1 MKRSSLANGSVYLA
15 EAMASKAHVAP
26 DTEMPFLDHLEE
38 LRHRLFWI
46 AGVILVGVVA
56 SFVVLSQKRLD
67 LVGLLAEPIKPYLAN
82 GSLVYTHPGTSFKI
96 ILNASLITGLLLST
110 PVIGYQLW
118 GFFSPALHSHEKR
131 VIIPTLFGMV
141 FLFLAGVSLCYFI
154 VLPFTLRFFH
164 GFESAS
170 LTPMIEATQYFDFAF
185 SMMLAFGIA
194 FELPIGIL
202 LLSALG
208 IVQPK
213 TLTRYRRHAVVICV
227 IAAAFITPD
236 ASPTTL
242 FALAGPLYFL
252 FELGVFLSFFVT
264 RKRRKREL
272 AEELEARR
280 ADQRPDVVPRE
291 PRRLGANA

>member
-1 MKRSSLANGSVYLA
+1 
-15 EAMASKAHVAP
+15 
-26 DTEMPFLDHLEE
+26 MPFLDHLEE
-38 LRHRLFWI
+38 LRQRLFWI
-46 AGVILVGVVA
+46 AGAILIGVVV

-67 LVGLLAEPIKPYLAN
+67 LVGLLAEPIKPYLKN

-96 ILNASLITGLLLST
+96 ILNASLITGLLLAT

-131 VIIPTLFGMV
+131 VIVPTLFGMV
-141 FLFLAGVSLCYFI
+141 LLFLAGVALCYFV
-154 VLPFTLRFFH
+154 VLPFTLKFFH

-185 SMMLAFGIA
+185 SMMLAFGLA

-208 IVQPK
+208 IIEPK
-213 TLTRYRRHAVVICV
+213 TLTKYRRHAIVACVV
-227 IAAAFITPD
+227 AAAFITPD

-252 FELGVFLSFFVT
+252 FELGVVLSYSVT
-264 RKRRKREL
+264 RSRRKRAL
-272 AEELEARR
+272 AEELAARSATEAL
-280 ADQRPDVVPRE
+280 DSVPRE
-291 PRRLGANA
+291 PRRLGVNV

>member
-1 MKRSSLANGSVYLA
+1 
-15 EAMASKAHVAP
+15 
-26 DTEMPFLDHLEE
+26 MPFLDHLEE

-46 AGVILVGVVA
+46 AGAIVVGVVV
-56 SFVVLSQKRLD
+56 SFILLSQKRLD
-67 LVGLLAEPIKPYLAN
+67 LVGVLAEPIKPYLKD

-96 ILNASLITGLLLST
+96 ILNASLISGLLLAT

-118 GFFSPALHSHEKR
+118 GFFSPALHTHEKKAI
-131 VIIPTLFGMV
+131 VPTLFGMV
-141 FLFLAGVSLCYFI
+141 VLFLAGVSLCYFV

-170 LTPMIEATQYFDFAF
+170 LTPMIEARQYFDFAF
-185 SMMLAFGIA
+185 SMMLAFGLA

-202 LLSALG
+202 LLSVLG

-213 TLTRYRRHAVVICV
+213 TLTRYRRHALVFCV

-242 FALAGPLYFL
+242 FALAGPLYLL
-252 FELGVFLSFFVT
+252 FELGVFLSFLVT

-272 AEELEARR
+272 EEELAARR
-280 ADQRPDVVPRE
+280 AVERPDVVPRE
-291 PRRLGANA
+291 PRRLGVNA